1 MIAPVPVHC
10 FSITF
15 TKFLATDLKPILML
29 SKDITKNFH
38 HCNVNKR

>member
-15 TKFLATDLKPILML
+15 GKIVQTLTDPSIFPA
-29 SKDITKNFH
+29 SFES
-38 HCNVNKR
+38 

>member
-15 TKFLATDLKPILML
+15 PRTIPVWNSLPSSVVS
-29 SKDITKNFH
+29 SKTPEEFKVLI
-38 HCNVNKR
+38 